1 MEELK
6 AGLEKIFSNNIVQ
19 SCLVI
24 LLNIFIYEVL
34 NRLFFK
40 RYKKN
45 SKLSNRNKTY
55 VRVLSSIVRYT
66 LIILTIILILQINGV
81 NVDSILASAGII
93 GIVVGFAVQ
102 DALKDIIRGAIML
115 TDRYFSVGDVVK
127 YGEIMGKVVS
137 TGLNTT
143 KIEDLQTFNI
153 ISIAN
158 RNIEQIQVVSES
170 LDIMV
175 PLPYELP
182 LEKSEVIV
190 CEITNEVKNINDVK
204 DCKYKGVSNF
214 KESNIDY
221 NLNIHCK
228 PTSRRQVTR
237 DVNGVILKVLEKY
250 KIQIPYNQ
258 LDIHQK

>member
-1 MEELK
+1 MEEFSKVLLK
-6 AGLEKIFSNNIVQ
+6 ILSNNIIQ

-24 LLNIFIYEVL
+24 LVNILIYELL
-34 NRLFFK
+34 NRLIFK
-40 RYKKN
+40 RSKKN
-45 SKLSNRNKTY
+45 KKLSNRNKTY
-55 VRVLSSIVRYT
+55 LKVFSSIVRYT
-66 LIILTIILILQINGV
+66 LIIVTILVILRINGV
-81 NVDSILASAGII
+81 NVDSILAGAGII
-93 GIVVGFAVQ
+93 GIVLGFAVQ
-102 DALKDIIRGAIML
+102 DALKDIIRGTIIL
-115 TDRYFSVGDVVK
+115 TDKYFSVGDVVQ

-143 KIEDLQTFNI
+143 KIEDLRTSNV

-182 LEKSEVIV
+182 VEKAEAVV
-190 CEITNEVKNINDVK
+190 QEMANEAKKISDVNE
-204 DCKYKGVSNF
+204 CQYRGISNF

-221 NLNIHCK
+221 YLNVHCK
-228 PTSRRQVTR
+228 PVTRRQVTR
-237 DVNGVILKVLEKY
+237 DVNGVIIRTLEKY
-250 KIQIPYNQ
+250 KIEIPYNQ